1 MSDKVEC
8 PKAAKAAARNDSRI
22 VEIAVY
28 PDGWVTNKYGYRA
41 PGRRV
46 VFRRNGCNHWVQ
58 ARVEPIDR
66 KRSNGNG
73 PTWVAL
79 SERGG
84 TLASG

>member
-28 PDGWVTNKYGYRA
+28 PDGWVANKYGYRA

-46 VFRRNGCNHWVQ
+46 VFRRNG
-58 ARVEPIDR
+58 
-66 KRSNGNG
+66 